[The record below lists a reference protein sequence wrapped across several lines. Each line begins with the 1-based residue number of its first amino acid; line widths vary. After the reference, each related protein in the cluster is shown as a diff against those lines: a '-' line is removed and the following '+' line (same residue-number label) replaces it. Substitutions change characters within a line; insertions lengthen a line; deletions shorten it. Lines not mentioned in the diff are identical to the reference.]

1 MGDSLCPI
9 CNRPISGAPRAA
21 YCRDQHRWRV
31 WWERTRL
38 RSEHA
43 QNLPLA
49 PLPPGADA
57 LLPSGPERS
66 LAAIKLLLI
75 GKAPAGAKGYRV
87 GIKHARSQIML
98 WFPAVKHCPLG
109 MFLLEPF
116 QWPEVAVAGTYAVVY
131 MDRRFK
137 PIGGPRFTIAITHT
151 DKRLHYSDGDRT
163 FKPRPR
169 G

>member
-1 MGDSLCPI
+1 MGDALCPV
-9 CNRPISGAPRAA
+9 CNRSIAGAPRAT
-21 YCRDQHRWRV
+21 YCRDHHRWQG
-31 WWERTRL
+31 WWERTQV

-49 PLPPGADA
+49 PLPPGLDEA
-57 LLPSGPERS
+57 LPRGPDRS
-66 LAAIKLLLI
+66 LIAMQVLLI
-75 GKAPAGAKGYRV
+75 GKAPAGAQGYRV
-87 GIKHARSQIML
+87 GIKHARSKIML
-98 WFPAVKHCPLG
+98 WFPAVKYCPLG
-109 MFLLEPF
+109 MFLLDPF
-116 QWPEVAVAGTYAVVY
+116 QWPDVAVAGTYAVVY

-137 PIGGPRFTIAITHT
+137 PIGGPRFTIAIAHT

>member
-1 MGDSLCPI
+1 MPTWTLKQRI
-9 CNRPISGAPRAA
+9 HFI
-21 YCRDQHRWRV
+21 
-31 WWERTRL
+31 ERTEGVRG
-38 RSEHA
+38 RWNEA
-43 QNLPLA
+43 V
-49 PLPPGADA
+49 
-57 LLPSGPERS
+57 R
-66 LAAIKLLLI
+66 
-75 GKAPAGAKGYRV
+75 KAPAGAKGYRV

-131 MDRRFK
+131 MDRRFR

-163 FKPRPR
+163 FKSRPR